1 MCQLQETVAQVER
14 MQRMKYA
21 DHMDGLFDELTDL
34 TVLQRHTIKERYRF
48 LMSEYRYRCRIYA
61 VLFYVFRMTMT
72 VGSLAVPALL
82 SIQNTSSA
90 SNYLYW
96 MTWGISLAVTAANGI
111 TTLFKLDKRFF
122 ALHATAERIR
132 SETWQYI
139 QLSGRYSGHHGHN
152 HHKPTHTNQY
162 VYYCTQLE
170 KINMKRI
177 DDEYIKAGEDPNPPP
192 AAGAPGAKPTTDTMV
207 PSPPELD
214 TPSSITSSIKKNAR
228 RESLVTVEEDDT
240 EDKKDTITLQMSGST
255 PETVS
260 KPNPATVPLLQNASK
275 V

>member
-1 MCQLQETVAQVER
+1 MQ

-34 TVLQRHTIKERYRF
+34 TILQRQTIKERYRF
-48 LMSEYRYRCRIYA
+48 LMSEYRIRCRLYA
-61 VLFYVFRMTMT
+61 VLFYIFRITMT

-82 SIQNTSSA
+82 SIQNTSGA
-90 SNYLYW
+90 SEFMYW
-96 MTWGISLAVTAANGI
+96 FTWSISLAVTAANGV

-122 ALHATAERIR
+122 ALHATAERLR

-139 QLSGRYSGHHGHN
+139 QLSGRYSGHHGHH

-162 VYYCTQLE
+162 VYYCTQVE

-177 DDEYIKAGEDPNPPP
+177 DDEYIKASEDPNPPP
-192 AAGAPGAKPTTDTMV
+192 AAGAPGAKPTADTMV

-214 TPSSITSSIKKNAR
+214 TPSSVRSVKKGPR
-228 RESLVTVEEDDT
+228 RESLVTVEEDDA
-240 EDKKDTITLQMSGST
+240 ENAKDTVTLQMSGST
-255 PETVS
+255 PEALP
-260 KPNPATVPLLQNASK
+260 KPNPAAVPLLQNASK